1 MSTKPSTK
9 PGRLSRAFGGF
20 LVLLP
25 VIALIAVIQGCGP
38 REESRPV
45 RETVKRVV
53 TKKPTATPVPPE
65 DGSTQAEQT
74 QQHAQEMLRQI
85 LDEQKQALAEAEAQ
99 RQTALALHN
108 ENERQRRDDE
118 EARLAREERA
128 AEQRRAAAARQ
139 RREAER
145 LRQEQEELL
154 ALREAR
160 EVARREAGLQAQRES
175 EERARLEDEALLAS
189 LEAEPDET
197 TWDDIHDDTPDIQ
210 TESTVSMG
218 LQKKG
223 WKISGDL
230 RPILDG
236 LHEESRDG
244 STSSDMAPGIR
255 ARIGAD
261 FGINRWLSV
270 GTRVAGTGFLGNFNP
285 NFILPGNNPEGSDL
299 ESGTFGFDQ
308 LYLRWQRKDRFSLA
322 VGRLQ
327 TRFQLRGGVYAKS
340 LDRNNSHNWRVNWT
354 DGLQAT
360 LKTGGWQS
368 SFVLQVNPESGP
380 TGVRRNPLDFHNDDA
395 RLTYFLA
402 FENFENKG
410 VLVQRAFDISYLPA
424 SLLKDGD
431 PEGRRV
437 DYWGFVGR
445 LMFVWPPKSEGLRL
459 RAGPEIGYAPE
470 TPTYAAMDLPGTGDV
485 SGFAWNVVI
494 SAMDFKPGHS
504 IGLNY
509 ARTEAGWLLSPQYR
523 PNHELIELRHMWRSK
538 KFPLLETR
546 IRRRT
551 ELQQQ
556 IGTVRPRT
564 QWDFFIRATIR
575 FTLLEQ

>member
-1 MSTKPSTK
+1 MSTEPNTK
-9 PGRLSRAFGGF
+9 PTRRRTAIVGTTAILAV
-20 LVLLP
+20 VLLL
-25 VIALIAVIQGCGP
+25 VISGCGA
-38 REESRPV
+38 REDDRPV
-45 RETVKRVV
+45 REAVKRAV
-53 TKKPTATPVPPE
+53 TKKPTATPVAAE
-65 DGSTQAEQT
+65 DTTATQAGQT
-74 QQHAQEMLRQI
+74 QAQAQEMLRQI
-85 LDEQKQALAEAEAQ
+85 LVEQKQALAEAEAQ
-99 RQTALALHN
+99 RQAALALHK
-108 ENERQRRDDE
+108 EDERQRRDDE
-118 EARLAREERA
+118 EAHLARVEQA

-145 LRQEQEELL
+145 LRQEELL

-160 EVARREAGLQAQRES
+160 ETARREAGLQTQRES
-175 EERARLEDEALLAS
+175 EERARLEDEALLFS

-197 TWDDIHDDTPDIQ
+197 TWDDIQDDTPDIQ

-255 ARIGAD
+255 ARIGVD

-360 LKTGGWQS
+360 LKTGGWRS

-380 TGVRRNPLDFHNDDA
+380 TGVRRDPLDFHNDDA

-402 FENFENKG
+402 LENFENKG
-410 VLVQRAFDISYLPA
+410 ALVQRAFDISYLPA

-445 LMFVWPPKSEGLRL
+445 LMFVWPPGKEGLRF
-459 RAGPEIGYAPE
+459 RGGPEIGYAPE
-470 TPTYAAMDLPGTGDV
+470 TPTYAAMDLTGTGDV
-485 SGFAWNVVI
+485 NGFAWNIVA
-494 SAMDFKPGHS
+494 SAMDFFPGHS

-509 ARTEAGWLLSPQYR
+509 ARTGAGWLLAPQYR
-523 PNHELIELRHMWRSK
+523 PNHELIELRHLWRSK

-556 IGTVRPRT
+556 IGTARPRT